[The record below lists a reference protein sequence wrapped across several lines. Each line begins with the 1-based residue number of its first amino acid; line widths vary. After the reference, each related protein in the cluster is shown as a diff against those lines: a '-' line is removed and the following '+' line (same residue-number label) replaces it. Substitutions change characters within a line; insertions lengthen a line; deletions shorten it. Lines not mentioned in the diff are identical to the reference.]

1 MSTFR
6 SEQLRQPLSLSG
18 SFTGSFSGSL
28 AGTAS
33 YATTASYAMNGGGTN
48 INTSSFVLNSQ
59 TSSMTVATA
68 SYVTASAVNGTV
80 ASASYALTASFAMNG
95 GGSVNTGGLLTT
107 ASFNSYTSS
116 TTSQFA
122 GTSSFAT
129 TASFALNAGGAGF
142 PFTGNAI
149 ITGSLVV
156 SGSSSGRSGIT
167 GSLQGTASFATTA
180 SYALNTNPGYTQLLY
195 VFSQIS
201 SNDPSVPSS
210 PATPVFNRHIINT
223 TGRTFTFTRISAGI
237 YHLIASDTSSFLEN
251 RTAIYLTPGQA
262 IGSDFV
268 CSYEWSNE
276 GKIIIYSTTKNGTLS
291 DSLFANTTLDIR
303 IY

>member
-18 SFTGSFSGSL
+18 SFTGSL

-33 YATTASYAMNGGGTN
+33 FATTASFALNAGTT
-48 INTSSFVLNSQ
+48 INTSSFVT
-59 TSSMTVATA
+59 TSSFNNFTS
-68 SYVTASAVNGTV
+68 SY
-80 ASASYALTASFAMNG
+80 
-95 GGSVNTGGLLTT
+95 NTGSFTGSFTGSLLGT
-107 ASFNSYTSS
+107 A
-116 TTSQFA
+116 
-122 GTSSFAT
+122 SFAT

-142 PFTGNAI
+142 PFNGNAV

-156 SGSSSGRSGIT
+156 SGSSGGRSGIT

-180 SYALNTNPGYTQLLY
+180 SYALNANPGYTQLLY
-195 VFSQIS
+195 VFSQVG
-201 SNDPSVPSS
+201 SNDPSTPSS
-210 PATPVFNRHIINT
+210 PSTPVFNRHIINT

-237 YHLIASDTSSFLEN
+237 YHLIASDTSSFFEN

-262 IGSDFV
+262 IGSDFA

>member
-28 AGTAS
+28 TGTAS
-33 YATTASYAMNGGGTN
+33 FATTASFALNAGIT
-48 INTSSFVLNSQ
+48 INTSSFVT
-59 TSSMTVATA
+59 TSSFNTFTS
-68 SYVTASAVNGTV
+68 SYNTFTS
-80 ASASYALTASFAMNG
+80 SY
-95 GGSVNTGGLLTT
+95 NTGSFSGSFTGSLLGT
-107 ASFNSYTSS
+107 A
-116 TTSQFA
+116 
-122 GTSSFAT
+122 SFAT

-142 PFTGNAI
+142 PFNGNAI

-156 SGSSSGRSGIT
+156 SGSSGGRSGIT
-167 GSLQGTASFATTA
+167 GSLQGTASFAITA
-180 SYALNTNPGYTQLLY
+180 SYALNANPGYTQLLY
-195 VFSQIS
+195 VFSQVG

-210 PATPVFNRHIINT
+210 PSTPVFNRYIINT

-237 YHLIASDTSSFLEN
+237 YHLIASDTASFLED

-262 IGSDFV
+262 IGSDFA
-268 CSYEWSNE
+268 CSYEWTNE

-291 DSLFANTTLDIR
+291 DTLFKNTTLDIR